1 MSLPIP
7 GFSRTTLATTLALV
21 LAAAAAAANAQAPA
35 IAAVQGQGQG
45 QGQTVGQA
53 LDLAVFDQLK
63 ALAGRWEGR
72 VDDAAGTPVALEM
85 AVTSNGRAVLERI
98 FAGSP
103 HEMTTVYFLARDR
116 LLATHYCS
124 IGNQPAFE
132 LAATSKPTDI
142 VMEFAGGTGLDPKTD
157 QHAHGVHLQVL
168 EPDRLR
174 VEWQFRRGEA
184 EPTYAR
190 MTLARVAAA
199 APASP

>member
-1 MSLPIP
+1 MTLPVP
-7 GFSRTTLATTLALV
+7 ALRAMLTTLSLASAW
-21 LAAAAAAANAQAPA
+21 AAGIAAPSPANADPQAP
-35 IAAVQGQGQG
+35 
-45 QGQTVGQA
+45 A

-72 VDDAAGTPVALEM
+72 VDDATGTPVALEM
-85 AVTSNGRAVLERI
+85 AVTSNGHAVLERV

-103 HEMTTVYFLARDR
+103 HEMTTVYFLAHDR

-132 LAATSKPTDI
+132 LVDTSKPTDI
-142 VMEFAGGTGLDPKTD
+142 VMQLAGGTGFDPKTD

-174 VEWQFRRGEA
+174 VEWQFRKGEA

-190 MTLARVAAA
+190 MTLTRAAA
-199 APASP
+199 ASAQP